1 MPLLAIVLPFP
12 PDLCNEENFLF
23 NFFPE
28 WKRGGGSEGGTDE
41 SHPVSGEWFRRI
53 VDNEIVRKK

>member
-1 MPLLAIVLPFP
+1 MPLAIVLPFP
-12 PDLCNEENFLF
+12 PDLCNEANFLF

-28 WKRGGGSEGGTDE
+28 WKRGEGGTDE
-41 SHPVSGEWFRRI
+41 PHPVSSEWFPSI